1 MEGKNGGAK
10 KTSYPKNKI
19 KVLLLENIHADAA
32 KTFAAEGYPIKTV
45 DKALDEAELA
55 RELADVLILGI
66 RSKTKITGRVLAAAP
81 RLLAIGAFC
90 IGTNQINLAEC
101 DKKGIAVFNAPYSN
115 SRSVVELALGEI
127 LMLLRRVFNKSEKL
141 HAGVW
146 DKSAAGSFEARGK
159 RLGILGYGNIGSQL
173 SVLAEALGM
182 EVYFYDIEEKLAL
195 GNAKRCKTLAEL
207 LRKSDVVSL
216 HVDGRAENKNL
227 IGEKELAHM
236 RPGSYFVN
244 ISRGNVV
251 NLDALARHLKA
262 GHIAGAAVDV
272 FPEEPKSNTESLVS
286 PLQGLPNV
294 ILTPHIGGSTEEAQ
308 KNIAGYVA
316 GRIIDFVNTGD
327 TSMSVNLPNVRL
339 PLLKKVH
346 RIIHIHE
353 NIPGMLARINEIFA
367 AHKINIAGQYL
378 KTTEM
383 IGYTITDI
391 DSNHGNEVIAAL
403 KAVPHTIKARIL
415 Y

>member
-1 MEGKNGGAK
+1 MEGTNGTAK
-10 KTSYPKNKI
+10 KTSYPKSKI

-32 KTFAAEGYPIKTV
+32 KTFSAEGYPVKTA
-45 DKALDEAELA
+45 DRALDEADLVK
-55 RELADVLILGI
+55 ELADVRILGI
-66 RSKTKITGRVLAAAP
+66 RSKTKITGHILAAAP

-90 IGTNQINLAEC
+90 IGTNQIDFAEC
-101 DKKGIAVFNAPYSN
+101 DKRGVAVFNAPYAN

-127 LMLLRRVFNKSEKL
+127 LMLLRKVFDKSVQL
-141 HAGVW
+141 HAGTW
-146 DKSAAGSFEARGK
+146 NKSASGSFEARGK
-159 RLGILGYGNIGSQL
+159 RLGIVGYGNIGSQL

-227 IGEKELAHM
+227 IGEKELARM
-236 RPGSYFVN
+236 RPGSYLVN
-244 ISRGNVV
+244 ISRGHVV
-251 NLDALARHLKA
+251 NLDALARHLTA
-262 GHIAGAAVDV
+262 GHLAGAAVDV
-272 FPEEPKSNTESLVS
+272 FPEEPKGNADPFTS

-316 GRIIDFVNTGD
+316 GRVIDYVNTGD
-327 TSMSVNLPNVRL
+327 TSMSVNFPNVRL
-339 PLLKKVH
+339 PLLKKAH

-353 NIPGMLARINEIFA
+353 NIPGMLARVNEIFA
-367 AHKINIAGQYL
+367 AHKINIVGQYL
-378 KTTEM
+378 KTTET

-391 DSNHGNEVIAAL
+391 ESTHGNEVIAAL

>member
-32 KTFAAEGYPIKTV
+32 KTFSDEGYPVRTV
-45 DKALDEAELA
+45 DRALDEAELT

-66 RSKTKITGRVLAAAP
+66 RSKTKITSRVLAAAP

-115 SRSVVELALGEI
+115 SRSVVELALGEM
-127 LMLLRRVFNKSEKL
+127 LMLLRKVFNKSEKL
-141 HAGVW
+141 HVGVW
-146 DKSAAGSFEARGK
+146 DKSASGSFEARGK
-159 RLGILGYGNIGSQL
+159 RLGIVGYGNIGSQL

-195 GNAKRCKTLAEL
+195 GNTKRCRSLAEL
-207 LRKSDVVSL
+207 LRKSDIVSL
-216 HVDGRAENKNL
+216 HVDGRPENKNL
-227 IGEKELAHM
+227 IGEKELARM
-236 RPGSYFVN
+236 RPGSYLVN

-251 NLDALARHLKA
+251 DLDALAKHLAA

-272 FPEEPKSNTESLVS
+272 FPEEPKGNGELLVS

-316 GRIIDFVNTGD
+316 GRIIDFINNGD

-339 PLLKKVH
+339 PLLKKAH

-353 NIPGMLARINEIFA
+353 NIPGMLARVNEIFA
-367 AHKINIAGQYL
+367 AHKINIVGQYL
-378 KTTEM
+378 KTTET

-391 DSNHGNEVIAAL
+391 ESAHGNEVIAAL